1 MYTYIAYFVKL
12 SRILITSSTRSVLA
26 PLVNRIST
34 ASILPL
40 STALN
45 NGVLFHNY
53 KYTTQNDTIRND
65 YLITLPHPQHSHQHF
80 L

>member
-1 MYTYIAYFVKL
+1 MYSSIHANSNFTL
-12 SRILITSSTRSVLA
+12 STTSVLA

-34 ASILPL
+34 ASILRL

-45 NGVLFHNY
+45 KGVLLYY
-53 KYTTQNDTIRND
+53 KYNTNDTIRND
-65 YLITLPHPQHSHQHF
+65 YLITLPYPQHSHQNF